1 MEQTTVLTEEGKKQ
15 LEQKLEEYKTVK
27 RPEVIKKI
35 GLAREFGDLSE
46 NAEYDAAK
54 EEQARIESEIQEMEA
69 KLRNCII
76 IGNVDTSMVNLGC
89 KVTVYDE
96 TFEEEVEYQIVG
108 STESNPIEGRIS
120 NESPVGVALLGKK
133 VGDTASVETPTGV
146 CVLKVLKISK

>member
-1 MEQTTVLTEEGKKQ
+1 MEQTVLTVEGKKQ

-54 EEQARIESEIQEMEA
+54 DEQARIESEIQEMEA
-69 KLRNCII
+69 KLRNCVI
-76 IGNVDTSMVNLGC
+76 IGDVDTSMVNLGC

-120 NESPVGVALLGKK
+120 NESPVGIALLGKK
-133 VGDTASVETPTGV
+133 VGDLASVETPTGV
-146 CVLKVLKISK
+146 CTLKVLKISK

>member
-1 MEQTTVLTEEGKKQ
+1 MEQTVLTVEGKKQ

-69 KLRNCII
+69 KLRNCVI
-76 IGNVDTSMVNLGC
+76 IGDVDTSMVNLGC

>member
-1 MEQTTVLTEEGKKQ
+1 MTQTVLTEEGKKQ
-15 LEQKLEEYKTVK
+15 LEAKLEEYKTKK

-69 KLRNCII
+69 KLRNCIV
-76 IGNVDTSMVNLGC
+76 IGEVDTSKVNLGC
-89 KVTVYDE
+89 VVTVFDQD
-96 TFEEEVEYQIVG
+96 FNEEIEYKIVG
-108 STESNPIEGRIS
+108 STESNPLKGLIS

-133 VGDTASVETPTGV
+133 VGDMVAVQTPTA
-146 CVLKVLKISK
+146 CCHLKVVKISK

>member
-1 MEQTTVLTEEGKKQ
+1 MEQTVLTVEGKKQ

-54 EEQARIESEIQEMEA
+54 DEQARIESEIQEMEA
-69 KLRNCII
+69 KLRNCVI
-76 IGNVDTSMVNLGC
+76 IGDIDTSMVNLGC

-120 NESPVGVALLGKK
+120 NESPVGIALLGKK
-133 VGDTASVETPTGV
+133 VGDMASVETPTGV
-146 CVLKVLKISK
+146 CILKVLKISK

>member
-1 MEQTTVLTEEGKKQ
+1 MEQTVLTAEGKKQ

-54 EEQARIESEIQEMEA
+54 EEQARIEAEIQEMEA
-69 KLRNCII
+69 KLRNCIV
-76 IGNVDTSMVNLGC
+76 IGEVDTSKVNLGC
-89 KVTVYDE
+89 IVKVYDQ
-96 TFEEEVEYQIVG
+96 TFEEEVEYKIVG

-120 NESPVGVALLGKK
+120 NESPVGIALLGKK
-133 VGDTASVETPTGV
+133 VGEVATVETPTGI
-146 CVLKVLKISK
+146 CSLTVLKISK

>member
-1 MEQTTVLTEEGKKQ
+1 MEQTVLTVEGKKQ

-54 EEQARIESEIQEMEA
+54 DEQARIESEIQEMEA
-69 KLRNCII
+69 KLRNCVI
-76 IGNVDTSMVNLGC
+76 IGDVDTSMVNLGC

-120 NESPVGVALLGKK
+120 NESPVGIALLGKK
-133 VGDTASVETPTGV
+133 VGDMASVETPTGV
-146 CVLKVLKISK
+146 CILKVLKISK

>member
-69 KLRNCII
+69 KLRNCVI
-76 IGNVDTSMVNLGC
+76 IGDVDTSMVNLGC
-89 KVTVYDE
+89 KVTVFDE

-108 STESNPIEGRIS
+108 STESNPLEGRIS
-120 NESPVGVALLGKK
+120 NESPVGIALLGKK
-133 VGDTASVETPTGV
+133 VGDVASVETPTGV
-146 CVLKVLKISK
+146 CILKVLKISK

>member
-1 MEQTTVLTEEGKKQ
+1 MEQTVLTVEGKKQ

-146 CVLKVLKISK
+146 CILKVLKISK